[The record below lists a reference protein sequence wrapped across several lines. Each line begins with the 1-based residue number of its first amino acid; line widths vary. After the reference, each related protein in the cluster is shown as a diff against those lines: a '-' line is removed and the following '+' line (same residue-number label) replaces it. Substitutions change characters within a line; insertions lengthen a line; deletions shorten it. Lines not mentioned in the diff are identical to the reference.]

1 MFRSV
6 CGRSR
11 LILVLI
17 NIMGN
22 IMEFSMILGHVHAQ
36 QGDMI
41 MLGFCRGV
49 EASLMS
55 VLEEN
60 ALML

>member
-1 MFRSV
+1 
-6 CGRSR
+6 
-11 LILVLI
+11 
-17 NIMGN
+17 
-22 IMEFSMILGHVHAQ
+22 MILAHVHAQ